1 MPKWI
6 MDNWFNISAVLV
18 AVISM
23 FGLHNLMRKFNG
35 LERLSKSRIE
45 YRQAKELIHL
55 IEQAEHQDA
64 KPHAYLIE
72 KGYGAVSGTNKL
84 DSEEIIYCL
93 GMKSPN
99 RALRYYT
106 LGLKYLEYSAIVGKV
121 CFKEKFN
128 DRKRRLKNYILNY
141 IRYFIFAIIAA
152 VILWVPTQ
160 VDFKNFYYSFI
171 FLVIISFPFIGL
183 SFIYLSEASNLSF
196 AEKFMKL
203 QSETFKESEFE
214 TLIANEP
221 ETKEPE
227 LEN

>member
-1 MPKWI
+1 MLGWI
-6 MDNWFNISAVLV
+6 MDNWFNMSAVIV

-35 LERLSKSRIE
+35 LERLSKSRVE
-45 YRQAKELIHL
+45 YRQAKELIYL
-55 IEQAEHQDA
+55 LEQAEHQDK

-84 DSEEIIYCL
+84 DSEEITYCL

-128 DRKRRLKNYILNY
+128 DRKRRLKNYIWNY

-160 VDFKNFYYSFI
+160 VDFKNPYYSFI
-171 FLVIISFPFIGL
+171 FLAIISFPFIGL
-183 SFIYLSEASNLSF
+183 SFIYLSDSSNLSF

-203 QSETFKESEFE
+203 QAETLQESECETSTANKSETKESE
-214 TLIANEP
+214 T
-221 ETKEPE
+221 
-227 LEN
+227 

>member
-1 MPKWI
+1 MPRWI

-106 LGLKYLEYSAIVGKV
+106 
-121 CFKEKFN
+121 
-128 DRKRRLKNYILNY
+128 
-141 IRYFIFAIIAA
+141 AIIAA

-160 VDFKNFYYSFI
+160 VDFKNSYYSFI
-171 FLVIISFPFIGL
+171 FLAIISFPFIGL

-203 QSETFKESEFE
+203 QAKTFKESEFE

-227 LEN
+227 REN